1 MSKADEV
8 AAPGPEEDVDEIPDE
23 GVIPVYEGIVPNA
36 GMLAPGPIQRDIA
49 ALAAAEGA
57 KALVQGRIIMAIQ
70 RPRDFDEVRRRLLND
85 CKRPRFAEA
94 ARYAKPMGGVTLK
107 GWSIRF
113 AEAAVRHLGN
123 IDCRAGIIAQD
134 DDKIVLRFDAIDLET
149 NAGFG
154 GEITIDKTVERRKPR
169 SGEMALKVRTNSTGQ
184 PTYTVRANED
194 DLQTKLASAVSKGIR
209 TFALRLVPADILED
223 CLDVIIARPKEDPAA
238 ARKRIVDS
246 FVALGV
252 GPEAIKRLV
261 GIKDLSLLTA
271 PQLQTLRETYTAI
284 REGDLSIEEVLS
296 VDSADSAKS
305 ATEKLRDKLKK
316 DARTPGEEG

>member
-1 MSKADEV
+1 VPQPQDEV
-8 AAPGPEEDVDEIPDE
+8 ARPEDDVDEIPIST
-23 GVIPVYEGIVPNA
+23 GIPRFQGLVPNA
-36 GMLAPGPIQRDIA
+36 GTLEPIKESRDIA

-94 ARYAKPMGGVTLK
+94 ARYAKPMGGGKVK

-134 DDKIVLRFDAIDLET
+134 ENKIVLRFDAIDLET

-154 GEITIDKTVERRKPR
+154 GEITIDKTVERRNLRP
-169 SGEMALKVRTNSTGQ
+169 GEVALSVRTNSTGQ

-223 CLDVIIARPKEDPAA
+223 CLDVILAGPKEDPAA

-271 PQLQTLRETYTAI
+271 AQLQTLRETYTAI
-284 REGDLSIEEVLS
+284 REGDLSVEEILS
-296 VDSADSAKS
+296 AEPTPDASKS
-305 ATEKLRDKLKK
+305 ASERLKDKLKK
-316 DARTPGEEG
+316 EARIPGEEG